1 MRSVRSQQ
9 QLPQESLDL
18 DLYDNEFEVSWIT
31 DISDTEYNDDFQPF
45 CISDFLK
52 FIGKQPDIEN
62 NLCNGKHIS

>member
-1 MRSVRSQQ
+1 MRSVKSQQ
-9 QLPQESLDL
+9 LLPQESLDL

-52 FIGKQPDIEN
+52 YIGK
-62 NLCNGKHIS
+62 